1 MSALIL
7 VAAFAAQ
14 ATGTAGSSTSS
25 TEKPQSSL
33 AGISTYVDLEA
44 GAGYSSNPV
53 QSLQSNTGAG
63 FGRIGVH
70 AVHTRLSER
79 TSTVLSGFAQSQFYT
94 KHYGAE
100 QSVAISARH
109 EARVSEK
116 LHLWGE
122 IDTSYDKGGQL
133 DTRIIS
139 VPDVPLIPGTIV
151 PPPLLPPGSDFLSA
165 RGKHYNANA
174 LFGGDLALGAVDS
187 LNFSSGV
194 QFVKFRTGDVET
206 RYTTIP
212 VSIGYNRQ
220 INARASAGFRVSAEH
235 TDYNG
240 PTNFGVVTPQVTGQL
255 RLSETMTL
263 NGAVGVSF
271 TRVDDGIE
279 VRHST
284 GFAADVSLCSATLR
298 GHFCARG
305 SIDQTSAT
313 SAGPAKS
320 VNVGLDY
327 SRQLDANQTLAFSLD
342 ANRYTSPTAFV
353 VGTSFSRATYFRA
366 AADYSRRFGGRWY
379 GGVNLAARKISED
392 GPDPKADVTGSL
404 SIRYRIGD
412 IQ

>member
-1 MSALIL
+1 MSALIV
-7 VAAFAAQ
+7 VAALAAQ
-14 ATGTAGSSTSS
+14 ATGSAGTPSSSD
-25 TEKPQSSL
+25 KPQGSL
-33 AGISTYVDLEA
+33 PGISTYVDLEA
-44 GAGYSSNPV
+44 GAGYSSNSG
-53 QSLQSNTGAG
+53 QSLQSNSGAG

-79 TSTVLSGFAQSQFYT
+79 TSTVLSAFAQSQFYT
-94 KHYGAE
+94 QHYGAE
-100 QSVAISARH
+100 QSVSVSARH

-122 IDTSYDKGGQL
+122 VDTSYDKGGQL
-133 DTRIIS
+133 DTRIIT
-139 VPDVPLIPGTIV
+139 VPDVPLVPGTVV
-151 PPPLLPPGSDFLSA
+151 PPPLLPPGSDFLSV

-174 LFGGDLALGAVDS
+174 YLGGDLSLGARDS
-187 LNFSSGV
+187 LNFNSGF
-194 QFVKFRTGDVET
+194 QFVKFRTGIVET

-212 VSIGYNRQ
+212 VSIGYSRQ
-220 INARASAGFRVSAEH
+220 ISPRASAGVRVSAEH

-240 PTNFGVVTPQVTGQL
+240 PTNFGVVTPQLTGQL
-255 RLSETMTL
+255 ALSETMTL

-271 TRVDDGIE
+271 TRVDDGIDTN
-279 VRHST
+279 HST

-320 VNVGLDY
+320 INVGLDY
-327 SRQLDANQTLAFSLD
+327 SRQLDANQTIAFSLN

-353 VGTSFSRATYFRA
+353 VGSSFSRATYFRA
-366 AADYSRRFGGRWY
+366 AVDYSRKIGGRLF

-404 SIRYRIGD
+404 FIRYRLGD